1 MDNLTTT
8 ISFSIYSNKGVYALL
23 LGSGISKASGIPTG
37 WDIIIDLIKQL
48 AILKKEECLPDP
60 EKWFK
65 EKYGIE
71 PDYSTIL
78 EKLVP
83 TPSERVNYLKRYF
96 EPTEDQIEQNLKEPS
111 KAHKAIAKLA
121 KKGYIK
127 VIITTNFDRLLE
139 NGFKKRVNC
148 RINR

>member
-8 ISFSIYSNKGVYALL
+8 ISFSIYSNKGVYALI

-37 WDIIIDLIKQL
+37 WDIIIDLIKKL
-48 AILKKEECLPDP
+48 AKLNNDECLPDP

-83 TPSERVNYLKRYF
+83 TPSERVNYLKPYF
-96 EPTEDQIEQNLKEPS
+96 EPTEDEIEQYLKEPS
-111 KAHKAIAKLA
+111 KAQYYPHGAPTSWTRSL
-121 KKGYIK
+121 
-127 VIITTNFDRLLE
+127 
-139 NGFKKRVNC
+139 
-148 RINR
+148 